1 MRDQAAAIQESDA
14 KRVGMVAIEIGELRK
29 AVERLHSGGVRLV
42 RSVRISESFDGKSL
56 WEGVVHIFE
65 LEGHP
70 TASCAYA
77 WSSPVEGST
86 ERQYFAVLN
95 IPPITS
101 PAEAVRATVM
111 REG

>member
-1 MRDQAAAIQESDA
+1 
-14 KRVGMVAIEIGELRK
+14 MVAIELGELRR
-29 AVERLHSGGVRLV
+29 AVERLHGGGARLA
-42 RSVRISESFDGKSL
+42 RSVRISESFDGKSV

-65 LEGHP
+65 LKGHP
-70 TASCAYA
+70 TARRAFA

-101 PAEAVRATVM
+101 PVEAVRATVM

>member
-1 MRDQAAAIQESDA
+1 
-14 KRVGMVAIEIGELRK
+14 
-29 AVERLHSGGVRLV
+29 VEALV
-42 RSVRISESFDGKSL
+42 LSAPYTYLSRSTANPCGKE
-56 WEGVVHIFE
+56 WCIFE

-70 TASCAYA
+70 SASRAYT

-101 PAEAVRATVM
+101 PVEAVRGTVM
-111 REG
+111 RAGRG

>member
-1 MRDQAAAIQESDA
+1 
-14 KRVGMVAIEIGELRK
+14 MVAIEIGELRK
-29 AVERLHSGGVRLV
+29 AVERLHGGGTRLV

-70 TASCAYA
+70 SASRAYT

-101 PAEAVRATVM
+101 PVEAVRATFM
-111 REG
+111 RKR

>member
-1 MRDQAAAIQESDA
+1 
-14 KRVGMVAIEIGELRK
+14 MVAVEIGELRK
-29 AVERLHSGGVRLV
+29 AVERLHGGGARLV

-65 LEGHP
+65 LMGHP
-70 TASCAYA
+70 AASRAYV

-95 IPPITS
+95 IPPVTS
-101 PAEAVRATVM
+101 PVEAVRATVL
-111 REG
+111 RKR

>member
-1 MRDQAAAIQESDA
+1 
-14 KRVGMVAIEIGELRK
+14 MVAIEIGELRK
-29 AVERLHSGGVRLV
+29 AVERLHSGRVRLV
-42 RSVRISESFDGKSL
+42 RSVRISESFDGKLL
-56 WEGVVHIFE
+56 WEGMVHVFE

-70 TASCAYA
+70 TASRAYA

>member
-70 TASCAYA
+70 TTSRAYA

>member
-1 MRDQAAAIQESDA
+1 M
-14 KRVGMVAIEIGELRK
+14 VGIEIGELRK
-29 AVERLHSGGVRLV
+29 AVERLHGGGARLV
-42 RSVRISESFDGKSL
+42 RSVRVSESFDGKL

-65 LEGHP
+65 LTGHP
-70 TASCAYA
+70 TASLAYA
-77 WSSPVEGST
+77 WSSPAEGST

-111 REG
+111 REE